1 MKMNK
6 NTRISIKVPVN
17 LHFMAQ
23 RIAKENSI
31 TLTRWMISAMLEK
44 MMRDG
49 EVKVVELTS
58 ENELTY

>member
-1 MKMNK
+1 
-6 NTRISIKVPVN
+6 
-17 LHFMAQ
+17 MAQ